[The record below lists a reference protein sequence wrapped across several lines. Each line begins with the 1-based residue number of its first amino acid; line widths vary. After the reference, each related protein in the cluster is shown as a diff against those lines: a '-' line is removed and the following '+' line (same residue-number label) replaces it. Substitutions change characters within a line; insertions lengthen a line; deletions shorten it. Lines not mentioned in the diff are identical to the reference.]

1 MANESLVISISADQK
16 AALAGLKQLNDQLLQ
31 LEKALKKTSDTASII
46 KLQDQIRDL
55 KSEMSS
61 LNEVAQGKLVKGTN
75 QAANALTNLGRVAQ
89 DAPYGFIGIQNNL
102 NPLLESFQRLKAE
115 TGGTGTALK
124 ALGAGLMGPAG
135 LGIALS
141 VGSALLVTFGDKLFK
156 SGKAAEKSAQE
167 VSDYAKAVKETNKAV
182 GDELVTARLLVDAAK
197 DTSLSMTTRVKAIKE
212 LRSEYPDLLAKYT
225 DENILMGQAK
235 GLYGEIANGIMKVA
249 KAKAIAAKVSELET
263 QRLDAEF
270 NKLKINAVTAKEIA
284 SAKPTRQIA
293 LGGGGFAQGT
303 GQGLVSTTLEEQN
316 KIILRK
322 NKALSVQDNIL
333 KNISATQEFLLK
345 QADKTAMVQALTTK
359 EVVKQAAATKF
370 KATPLD
376 NYLATANVVNKSG
389 FKPVDTSLVSI
400 PYTGNTG
407 VKSLEN
413 LTLGNSL
420 LMQREQLILANYN
433 ADVLFNQQQAMA
445 NELTTIGTSLFTSMG
460 NALLYGQDMGE
471 ALTNTLKKIVMDLTA
486 AIAKALIF
494 NALMAAF
501 TGGGSVVGSGVLG
514 GIGASVANSQGGGS
528 GFFGFLS
535 GNNILM
541 GQNRTRTSMG
551 LRRG

>member
-124 ALGAGLMGPAG
+124 ALVSGLAGPAG

-270 NKLKINAVTAKEIA
+270 NKLKINAVTSKEAESAKAAPIRSQLSSRKEQVIQDRLLAIERRRLEALAKE
-284 SAKPTRQIA
+284 
-293 LGGGGFAQGT
+293 
-303 GQGLVSTTLEEQN
+303 
-316 KIILRK
+316 
-322 NKALSVQDNIL
+322 DNLL

-345 QADKTAMVQALTTK
+345 QGDKKAMVQALTTK
-359 EVVKQAAATKF
+359 ELVKQAAIA

-376 NYLATANVVNKSG
+376 NYLATANVVDKSG

-433 ADVLFNQQQAMA
+433 ADVLFNEQQAMA
-445 NELTTIGTSLFTSMG
+445 NELATAGTSLFTSMG

-471 ALTNTLKKIVMDLTA
+471 ALTNTLKKLVLDLAA

-501 TGGGSVVGSGVLG
+501 SGGTSVVGSGTLG
-514 GIGASVANSQGGGS
+514 SIGASVANSQGGGGGLFGS
-528 GFFGFLS
+528 LFGFLS

-551 LRRG
+551 LKRGG

>member
-270 NKLKINAVTAKEIA
+270 NKLKINAVTSKEAESAKAAPIRSQLSSRKEQVIQDRLLAIERRRLEALAKE
-284 SAKPTRQIA
+284 
-293 LGGGGFAQGT
+293 
-303 GQGLVSTTLEEQN
+303 
-316 KIILRK
+316 
-322 NKALSVQDNIL
+322 DNLL

-345 QADKTAMVQALTTK
+345 QGDKKAMVQALTTK
-359 EVVKQAAATKF
+359 ELVKQAAIA

-376 NYLATANVVNKSG
+376 NYLATANVVDKSG

-433 ADVLFNQQQAMA
+433 ADVLFNEQQAMA
-445 NELTTIGTSLFTSMG
+445 NELATAGTSLFTSMG

-471 ALTNTLKKIVMDLTA
+471 ALTNTLKKIVLDLTA

-494 NALMAAF
+494 KALMAAF
-501 TGGGSVVGSGVLG
+501 TGGGSVVAGAFGGAAGSALG

>member
-16 AALAGLKQLNDQLLQ
+16 AALAGLKQLGDQLSI
-31 LEKALKKTSDTASII
+31 LEKELKKTSDTAGII
-46 KLQDQIRDL
+46 KLQDQIRNL
-55 KSEMSS
+55 KAEMSS

-89 DAPYGFIGIQNNL
+89 DSPYGFIGIQNNL

-115 TGGTGTALK
+115 TGSTGTALK

-135 LGIALS
+135 IGVALS
-141 VGSALLVTFGDKLFK
+141 VASALLVTFGDDLMSASKETVALNKAQTAFSDTLSK
-156 SGKAAEKSAQE
+156 SMGS
-167 VSDYAKAVKETNKAV
+167 AKAEIATIQSLVAITNDVTVSTDERKRALNQLKEAYPGYNQLQKVDINDAASLKNVTDNLSDALMRKARIQAYSTIIAEEEAKQFKIAIENDKDRANRLGAVSKAINDYVVPLMSLTDATTANIVKNKLA
-182 GDELVTARLLVDAAK
+182 VDAVDKASESYDFGSKYLSKMK
-197 DTSLSMTTRVKAIKE
+197 DMLNATTK
-212 LRSEYPDLLAKYT
+212 
-225 DENILMGQAK
+225 
-235 GLYGEIANGIMKVA
+235 
-249 KAKAIAAKVSELET
+249 
-263 QRLDAEF
+263 
-270 NKLKINAVTAKEIA
+270 
-284 SAKPTRQIA
+284 
-293 LGGGGFAQGT
+293 
-303 GQGLVSTTLEEQN
+303 EQN
-316 KIILRK
+316 KFNDAQMLGAAPK
-322 NKALSVQDNIL
+322 KG
-333 KNISATQEFLLK
+333 
-345 QADKTAMVQALTTK
+345 
-359 EVVKQAAATKF
+359 AATNL
-370 KATPLD
+370 KATSLD
-376 NYLATANVVNKSG
+376 NYLATANVVDKSG

-433 ADVLFNQQQAMA
+433 ADVLFNEQQAMA
-445 NELTTIGTSLFTSMG
+445 NELATAGTSLFTSMG

-471 ALTNTLKKIVMDLTA
+471 ALTNTLKKIVLDLTA

-494 NALMAAF
+494 KALMAAF

>member
-1 MANESLVISISADQK
+1 MANETLRIDIVADNK
-16 AALAGLKQLNDQLLQ
+16 AAIAGLKETSKELNNVSV
-31 LEKALKKTSDTASII
+31 EATKAGAALGNS
-46 KLQDQIRDL
+46 
-55 KSEMSS
+55 
-61 LNEVAQGKLVKGTN
+61 VKGTEK
-75 QAANALTNLGRVAQ
+75 AANALTNFGRIAQ

-115 TGGTGTALK
+115 TGSTGSALK

-135 LGIALS
+135 IGVALS
-141 VGSALLVTFGDKLFK
+141 VASALLVTFGDKLFK
-156 SGKAAEKSAQE
+156 SGKVAEKSAQE
-167 VSDYAKAVKETNKAV
+167 LSDYAKAVKETNKAV
-182 GDELVTARLLVDAAK
+182 GDELVNAKLLLSAAQ
-197 DTSLSMTTRVKAIKE
+197 DTSLAMSTRLKAIKE
-212 LRSEYPDLLAKYT
+212 LRSEYPNLLDKYT
-225 DENILMGQAK
+225 NENILMGQAK
-235 GLYGEIANGIMKVA
+235 GLYAEITDGIMKVA
-249 KAKAIAAKVSELET
+249 KAKAIAAKMSDLET

-270 NKLKINAVTAKEIA
+270 NKLKIIAVTNKEI
-284 SAKPTRQIA
+284 SEAKPRRQIIA
-293 LGGGGFAQGT
+293 GGSGFAQGG
-303 GQGLVSTTLEEQN
+303 GQDLISTKLEEQN
-316 KIILRK
+316 KIVLRK
-322 NKALSVQDNIL
+322 NKALEVQDNII
-333 KNISATQEFLLK
+333 KSIGKSQEFLLK

-359 EVVKQAAATKF
+359 EVVKQAAAY

-376 NYLATANVVNKSG
+376 NYLATANIVDKSG

-400 PYTGNTG
+400 PYAGNTG

-413 LTLGNSL
+413 MTLGNSL

-433 ADVLFNQQQAMA
+433 ADVLFNEQQAMA
-445 NELTTIGTSLFTSMG
+445 NELATAGTSLFTSMG

-471 ALTNTLKKIVMDLTA
+471 ALTNTLKKIVLDLTA

-494 NALMAAF
+494 KALMAAF

-528 GFFGFLS
+528 GLFGFLS

>member
-31 LEKALKKTSDTASII
+31 LEKALKKTSDTAGII
-46 KLQDQIRDL
+46 KLQDQIRNL
-55 KSEMSS
+55 KAEMSS

-89 DAPYGFIGIQNNL
+89 DSPYGFIGIQNNL

-115 TGGTGTALK
+115 TGSTGTALK

-135 LGIALS
+135 IGVALS
-141 VGSALLVTFGDKLFK
+141 VASALLVTFGDDLMSASKETVALNKAQTAFSDTLSK
-156 SGKAAEKSAQE
+156 SMGS
-167 VSDYAKAVKETNKAV
+167 AKAEIATIQSLVAITNDVTVSTDERKRALNQLKEAYPGYNQLQKVDINDAATLKNVTDNLSDAIMRKARIQAYSTIIAEEEAKQFKIAIENDKDRANRLGSVSKAINDYIVPLMSLTDATTANIVKNKLA
-182 GDELVTARLLVDAAK
+182 VDAVDKASESYDFGSKYLSKMK
-197 DTSLSMTTRVKAIKE
+197 DMLNATTK
-212 LRSEYPDLLAKYT
+212 
-225 DENILMGQAK
+225 
-235 GLYGEIANGIMKVA
+235 
-249 KAKAIAAKVSELET
+249 
-263 QRLDAEF
+263 
-270 NKLKINAVTAKEIA
+270 
-284 SAKPTRQIA
+284 
-293 LGGGGFAQGT
+293 
-303 GQGLVSTTLEEQN
+303 EQN
-316 KIILRK
+316 KFNDAQMLG
-322 NKALSVQDNIL
+322 
-333 KNISATQEFLLK
+333 
-345 QADKTAMVQALTTK
+345 
-359 EVVKQAAATKF
+359 AAPKGGGAKF

-376 NYLATANVVNKSG
+376 NYLATANVVDKSG

-433 ADVLFNQQQAMA
+433 ADVLFNEQQAMA
-445 NELTTIGTSLFTSMG
+445 NELATAGTSLFTSMG

-471 ALTNTLKKIVMDLTA
+471 ALTNTLKKIVLDLTA

-494 NALMAAF
+494 KALMAAF
-501 TGGGSVVGSGVLG
+501 TGGGSLVASGAAGAIG
-514 GIGASVANSQGGGS
+514 GAAGGAASGGGG

>member
-1 MANESLVISISADQK
+1 MANETLRIDITANNK
-16 AALAGLKQLNDQLLQ
+16 AAIAGLKETTAELNNVSKDAT
-31 LEKALKKTSDTASII
+31 KANAALSNSA
-46 KLQDQIRDL
+46 
-55 KSEMSS
+55 
-61 LNEVAQGKLVKGTN
+61 KGTEK
-75 QAANALTNLGRVAQ
+75 AANALTNLGRVAQ
-89 DAPYGFIGIQNNL
+89 DSPYGFIGIQNNL

-115 TGGTGTALK
+115 TGSTGTALK

-135 LGIALS
+135 IGVALS
-141 VGSALLVTFGDKLFK
+141 VASALLVTFGDDLMSASKETVALNKAQTAFSDTLSK
-156 SGKAAEKSAQE
+156 SMGS
-167 VSDYAKAVKETNKAV
+167 AKAEIATIQSLVAITNDVTVSTDERKRALNQLKEAYPGYNQLQKVDINDAASLKNVTDNLSDALMRKARIQAYSTIIAEEEAKQFKIAIENDKDRANRLGAVSKAINDYVVPLMSLTDATTANIVKNKLA
-182 GDELVTARLLVDAAK
+182 VDAVDKASESYDFGSKYLSKMK
-197 DTSLSMTTRVKAIKE
+197 DMLNATTK
-212 LRSEYPDLLAKYT
+212 
-225 DENILMGQAK
+225 
-235 GLYGEIANGIMKVA
+235 
-249 KAKAIAAKVSELET
+249 
-263 QRLDAEF
+263 
-270 NKLKINAVTAKEIA
+270 
-284 SAKPTRQIA
+284 
-293 LGGGGFAQGT
+293 
-303 GQGLVSTTLEEQN
+303 EQN
-316 KIILRK
+316 KFNDAQMLGAAPK
-322 NKALSVQDNIL
+322 KGG
-333 KNISATQEFLLK
+333 ATNL
-345 QADKTAMVQALTTK
+345 
-359 EVVKQAAATKF
+359 
-370 KATPLD
+370 KATSLD
-376 NYLATANVVNKSG
+376 NYLATANVVDKSG

-445 NELTTIGTSLFTSMG
+445 NELATAGTSLFTSMG

-471 ALTNTLKKIVMDLTA
+471 ALTNTLKKIVLDLTA

-494 NALMAAF
+494 KALMAAF
-501 TGGGSVVGSGVLG
+501 TGGGSVVAGAFGGAGGSALG